1 MLAQT
6 IWAGMRSLC
15 EANDTDPFEILLVPV
30 RSGPRRVHGCSQ
42 TNRLGLRPPTK
53 GSRRLDWLWLSVSQP
68 INPRTVAR
76 RLINRVPGSA
86 KNVHKLYLPHQP
98 FTAPMTSA
106 RPPISIEMFTQTSYE
121 SCQPA
126 NLADDQTSRMERPT
140 CHSRRRHVDE
150 IAFTFRVV
158 VSGCPEP

>member
-76 RLINRVPGSA
+76 RLINRVPGSD

-106 RPPISIEMFTQTSYE
+106 RPPISIEMFTRPSYE
-121 SCQPA
+121 SCQPVCRKTELLRWSA
-126 NLADDQTSRMERPT
+126 PRVIHEDG
-140 CHSRRRHVDE
+140 HGDE
-150 IAFTFRVV
+150 IALTFRVV
-158 VSGCPEP
+158 VSGCSEP